1 MFSDYGID
9 FQTARQVNN
18 KLKEPRRL
26 KKDPMAQTSINA
38 FFTKQD
44 KRDGGPKNIAAH
56 NGAGKSSA
64 EPLVRIKSEKVS
76 EDEVSDAETVIDF
89 AAIPPKKVKDEP
101 LDAND
106 APENGTIVPKK
117 EPECFPP
124 SDEDTD
130 VEMDIDPTLANDLDP
145 KVNIKT
151 EPVPAQ
157 NMVESILS
165 GVFAQENTSN
175 APGVPSN
182 ARLDDVNRLDVKK
195 EPEEYPP
202 SDEET
207 DEEMDIDPA
216 MATALDPAIKVKI
229 ESTPLEENAR
239 DKVAWILRQLEVNES
254 AAQSEAPATT
264 AKTTS
269 ESIRAPVL
277 KEKPGENP
285 PSHKATDE
293 EMEIDPTLVPQLDPA
308 VKVKI
313 ESTCLESPEE
323 DLVASILR
331 GLPSEV
337 KETDSDAQSEVL
349 PSTSSSILPLA
360 KRKPDNYLEKDSG
373 KKQKVSATSRR
384 EPIWPSSSVAN
395 EDRAR
400 KADSNEVFNLQ
411 NLLSLPIFDI

>member
-1 MFSDYGID
+1 MSSDYGID

-18 KLKEPRRL
+18 RLKEPRRL

-44 KRDGGPKNIAAH
+44 KSDGGPKNIAAH

-76 EDEVSDAETVIDF
+76 DNEASDAETEINF
-89 AAIPPKKVKDEP
+89 AAISPKKVKDEP

-130 VEMDIDPTLANDLDP
+130 VEMDIDPTLANDLVP

-151 EPVPAQ
+151 EPVSEQ
-157 NMVESILS
+157 NMVDSILS
-165 GVFAQENTSN
+165 RVFADENTTN
-175 APGVPSN
+175 AAGVPSN
-182 ARLDDVNRLDVKK
+182 ARLDDVNRLAVKK

-202 SDEET
+202 SDADT

-216 MATALDPAIKVKI
+216 LATELDPAIKVKI

-254 AAQSEAPATT
+254 AAQSVAPATT

-269 ESIRAPVL
+269 KSMQAPVP
-277 KEKPGENP
+277 KKKPEENP
-285 PSHKATDE
+285 PSDKATDE
-293 EMEIDPTLVPQLDPA
+293 EMEIDPTLVPQLDPT
-308 VKVKI
+308 VKVKV
-313 ESTCLESPEE
+313 ESTWLETPEE

-349 PSTSSSILPLA
+349 PSTSRSILPHA
-360 KRKPDNYLEKDSG
+360 KRKPDNYLEKHSG
-373 KKQKVSATSRR
+373 KKQKASAASFR
-384 EPIWPSSSVAN
+384 EPICPSSSVAN

-400 KADSNEVFNLQ
+400 KMDSNEVFN
-411 NLLSLPIFDI
+411 